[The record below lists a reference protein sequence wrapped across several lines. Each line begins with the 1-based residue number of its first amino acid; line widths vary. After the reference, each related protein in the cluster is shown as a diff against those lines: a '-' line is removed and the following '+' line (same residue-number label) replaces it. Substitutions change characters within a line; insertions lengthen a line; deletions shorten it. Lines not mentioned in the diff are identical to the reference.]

1 MFSEHVENEGIDSK
15 NKMGALTNI
24 KNRLYMPTFPQSMQ
38 IYTFLLK
45 RRKKNNKKNHFL
57 FY

>member
-15 NKMGALTNI
+15 NKMGAFSNI

-45 RRKKNNKKNHFL
+45 RRKKITKKIIF
-57 FY
+57 

>member
-15 NKMGALTNI
+15 NKMGAFTNI

-45 RRKKNNKKNHFL
+45 RRKKITKKIIFL